1 MHSLNCLLQLSKNGK
16 SKSPGTL
23 WGEKIICPVHHP
35 KPLVGSCYLTHM
47 GKVGPTPRNL
57 SFIMLYETDLN
68 QCPKR
73 DETHE

>member
-1 MHSLNCLLQLSKNGK
+1 M
-16 SKSPGTL
+16 

>member
-1 MHSLNCLLQLSKNGK
+1 
-16 SKSPGTL
+16 
-23 WGEKIICPVHHP
+23 
-35 KPLVGSCYLTHM
+35 M

-73 DETHE
+73 DETHEWWGTSSTKLTKIFGKA